1 MAKAAS
7 KTAMIRAR
15 TEPALKAKAEATL
28 KKLGLSP
35 SAAINLFY
43 RQIVE
48 HRGLPFLVKLP
59 NRATRSIV
67 LIRGVLGH
75 GRSFP
80 RDSLSLFQELALPT
94 KSLH

>member
-59 NRATRSIV
+59 NRATRKAMRDAETGRNLTRGKTIEE
-67 LIRGVLGH
+67 LI
-75 GRSFP
+75 
-80 RDSLSLFQELALPT
+80 T
-94 KSLH
+94 KLDASE